1 MSAYSYLDWVTSQQF
16 QLAFQQHVQVG
27 GSAASLIFTRQDAV
41 FPDPPTSDVTLQL
54 LRRGRDRFSL
64 DFGAGRFEPVV
75 RPGDLLI
82 APDLVPLG
90 FEGEGRVEVL
100 TLAMH
105 GGRLREA
112 IGAALG
118 RRDVDLTG
126 LHTRAHRDPQITT
139 ALHWLW
145 EEAQVGTPNGRLYA
159 DGVLAIITSRLAGMI
174 GRTPG
179 AAGALP
185 RWQVDRITDHLQA
198 DVSAQVAL
206 ADLAALV
213 GLSEA
218 HFCRSFKRAT
228 GLSPLQWQLA
238 MRIDHAKVLLAQP
251 RTPMAEVAAAYGYAQ
266 PAHFAKLFRR
276 ATGVAP
282 SEWRRQRLA

>member
-1 MSAYSYLDWVTSQQF
+1 
-16 QLAFQQHVQVG
+16 
-27 GSAASLIFTRQDAV
+27 
-41 FPDPPTSDVTLQL
+41 
-54 LRRGRDRFSL
+54 
-64 DFGAGRFEPVV
+64 
-75 RPGDLLI
+75 
-82 APDLVPLG
+82 
-90 FEGEGRVEVL
+90 
-100 TLAMH
+100 MH

-145 EEAQVGTPNGRLYA
+145 EEAQAGAPNGRLYA

-174 GRTPG
+174 GRAP
-179 AAGALP
+179 AAPGALP
-185 RWQVDRITDHLQA
+185 RWKVDRITDHLQA
-198 DVSAQVAL
+198 HVSAQVAL

-238 MRIDHAKVLLAQP
+238 MRIDHAKVLLSQP
-251 RTPMAEVAAAYGYAQ
+251 RTPMADVAAACGYAQ